1 MNDRRLSSRVILRTC
16 ASLVSDLPAD
26 IAAGLAEAAGGLRR
40 VDVLVVGYVDVPFSF
55 IGAAKGGEIFDVKP
69 SSRALKGIHNSEAR
83 SVAMKLLAVCASI
96 ALEVVEL
103 VHCKGSELAL
113 GRLSS
118 ALRLLAPVA

>member
-1 MNDRRLSSRVILRTC
+1 MRLCFDEYMHARQRLIVWVLVQTRAHLLKYERSVISC
-16 ASLVSDLPAD
+16 
-26 IAAGLAEAAGGLRR
+26 EALRR
-40 VDVLVVGYVDVPFSF
+40 SSTPFSF
-55 IGAAKGGEIFDVKP
+55 IGAAKRGDIFDVKP

-118 ALRLLAPVA
+118 AHRLLAPVA